1 MAVSRDTAQD
11 LTRELYLMGRA
22 IRVAI
27 AHPEEGQL
35 LPGGIGV
42 LVVLEGAGLIR
53 QVDLAS
59 HLCISPSALS
69 RHVTDLV
76 AEGYVTR
83 QADPHDGR
91 ATLLQVTDAGHDLLR
106 RIRISRAKRMQEA
119 LADWDEAE
127 AAQACAAIEKLRNAL
142 VARVQHTMTADRPVQ
157 LESQGVDV

>member
-1 MAVSRDTAQD
+1 MAVSPDTAQD

-22 IRVAI
+22 IRAAI

-35 LPGGIGV
+35 LSGAIGV

-69 RHVTDLV
+69 RQVTELV
-76 AEGYVTR
+76 TAGYISR
-83 QADPHDGR
+83 RADPKDGR
-91 ATLLQVTDAGHDLLR
+91 ATLLEVTEEGHDLLR
-106 RIRISRAKRMQEA
+106 RVRASRARRLQA
-119 LADWDEAE
+119 VLADWDESE

-142 VARVQHTMTADRPVQ
+142 VARVQHAMADRPVIQ
-157 LESQGVDV
+157 ESQEVDV